1 MIFIIFYLCLYQRI
15 EFVKKLSMLQS
26 LYIQNYALINE
37 LEIDFNSGLN
47 IITGETGAGKS
58 ILLGALSLILG
69 QRADTT
75 VLKDKSKKCFV
86 EAKFKINKFEIRD
99 FFRANEL
106 DYDDTTIIRREIT
119 DSGKSRAFI
128 NDTPVNISVLKDL
141 GSYLV
146 DIHSQHETL
155 LLGDNHF
162 QLNLIDSFVKHR
174 ELLDDYYKNFVDYL
188 TLTDEY
194 QKLISNSEKAKS
206 DLDYFSFQFNQLES
220 AKLRAGE
227 QEELEE
233 ELEKLSHVEE
243 IKLNLTN
250 SYLLLT
256 GENVDIISNLKQTK
270 NAMLSISKFL
280 GNKENLVSRL
290 ESTYIELNDI
300 AAEIERLNNSME
312 HDPERLEFIKARID
326 EIYLLQQKH
335 KCKTVEELLVLKD
348 DLQKKIDSI
357 SSLDFRIEELQN
369 RLNKLVD
376 LLNNKAQQISQ
387 NRKKSIPGIE
397 KKIVEMLQQ
406 LGIPN
411 AQFKVEQI
419 PTDEFLPTGKELIR
433 FMFSANKNVAVEEL
447 SKIASG
453 GEMSRLMLSLK
464 SFMAESSTLPTIIFD
479 EIDSGTSG
487 EIADKMGVIIKKIA
501 ATMQVIHITH
511 LPQIASKGDFH
522 YLVYKKDNKETTNTY
537 IKLLNKEERI
547 NEIAKMLSGELLTDA
562 AIQNAKVLLGS

>member
-1 MIFIIFYLCLYQRI
+1 
-15 EFVKKLSMLQS
+15 MLQS

-37 LEIDFNSGLN
+37 LEIDLKNGLN

-86 EAKFKINKFEIRD
+86 EAKFLINKFETKE
-99 FFRANEL
+99 FFRINEL
-106 DYDDTTIIRREIT
+106 DYEDITIIRREIT
-119 DSGKSRAFI
+119 DTGKSRAFI

-162 QLNLIDSFVKHR
+162 QLNLIDSYVNHKDV
-174 ELLDDYYKNFVDYL
+174 LDDYYKSFVEYKKL
-188 TLTDEY
+188 SDEY
-194 QKLISNSEKAKS
+194 QQLILNSEKAKA
-206 DLDYFSFQFNQLES
+206 DFDYYSFQYNQLES
-220 AKLRAGE
+220 AKLKQGE
-227 QEELEE
+227 QDELEE
-233 ELEKLSHVEE
+233 ELEKLSHIEE

-250 SYLLLT
+250 SSQLLT
-256 GENVDIISNLKQTK
+256 GENIDILSNLKQVK
-270 NAMLSISKFL
+270 SSIQNISKFL
-280 GNKENLVSRL
+280 GEKENIFARI

-300 AAEIERLNNSME
+300 ASEIENLNITLDHN
-312 HDPERLEFIKARID
+312 PERLESIKSRLD
-326 EIYLLQQKH
+326 QIYSLQQKH
-335 KCKTVEELLVLKD
+335 KCKSVDELLIIEN
-348 DLQKKIDSI
+348 DLQDKINSI
-357 SSLDFRIEELQN
+357 SSIDFRIELIKKQLDDLSE
-369 RLNKLVD
+369 
-376 LLNNKAQQISQ
+376 LLNAKAAEISL
-387 NRKKSIPGIE
+387 NRKKSVPSVE

-411 AQFKVEQI
+411 AQFIVDQI
-419 PTDEFLPTGKELIR
+419 PTEEFLSNGKEIIR
-433 FMFSANKNVAVEEL
+433 FMFSANKNVKPEEL

-464 SFMAESSTLPTIIFD
+464 SLMAESSTLPTIIFD

-487 EIADKMGVIIKKIA
+487 EIADKMGIIVKKMA
-501 ATMQVIHITH
+501 KNMQVIHITH

-522 YLVYKKDNKETTNTY
+522 FLVYKRDNEETTNTY

-547 NEIAKMLSGELLTDA
+547 NEIAKMLSGESLTNA
-562 AIQNAKVLLGS
+562 AIQNAKVLLGEA

>member
-1 MIFIIFYLCLYQRI
+1 
-15 EFVKKLSMLQS
+15 
-26 LYIQNYALINE
+26 
-37 LEIDFNSGLN
+37 
-47 IITGETGAGKS
+47 
-58 ILLGALSLILG
+58 
-69 QRADTT
+69 
-75 VLKDKSKKCFV
+75 VL
-86 EAKFKINKFEIRD
+86 
-99 FFRANEL
+99 
-106 DYDDTTIIRREIT
+106 
-119 DSGKSRAFI
+119 
-128 NDTPVNISVLKDL
+128 LKDL

-300 AAEIERLNNSME
+300 AAEIESLNNSME

-335 KCKTVEELLVLKD
+335 KCKTVEELLALKD

-357 SSLDFRIEELQN
+357 SSLDFRIEDLQN
-369 RLNKLVD
+369 KLNKLVD
-376 LLNNKAQQISQ
+376 LLNTKAQQISQ

-487 EIADKMGVIIKKIA
+487 EIADKMGV
-501 ATMQVIHITH
+501 
-511 LPQIASKGDFH
+511 L
-522 YLVYKKDNKETTNTY
+522 
-537 IKLLNKEERI
+537 
-547 NEIAKMLSGELLTDA
+547 
-562 AIQNAKVLLGS
+562 

>member
-1 MIFIIFYLCLYQRI
+1 
-15 EFVKKLSMLQS
+15 MLQS